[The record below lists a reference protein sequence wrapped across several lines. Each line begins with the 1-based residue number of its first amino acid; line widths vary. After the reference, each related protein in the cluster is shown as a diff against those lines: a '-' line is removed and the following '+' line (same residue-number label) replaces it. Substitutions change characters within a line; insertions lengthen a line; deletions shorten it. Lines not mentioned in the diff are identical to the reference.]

1 MLRTTLRATARFDGF
16 ADTAQSIMQRMSDML
31 TRWLDDAG
39 GQQDDA
45 ERAENEAETDEGQ
58 GQPST
63 SRDAATAPAAAA
75 AAVAEDETVPP
86 QDLQAV
92 KEIDFGQIDMKQRQ
106 HQTSGV
112 GDPKPSQQSVATG
125 NVVSQSV
132 GDLESQSVDDAAVV
146 GAEPT
151 GGVVDD
157 SSAPS
162 SSHDQPSSSHVTDD
176 SDIRELRVMVNE
188 LKSAAC
194 EPAVSLCY
202 STQGASTSHIKFHFP
217 VQRPCDGDVSARDDS
232 SSSSDPTVTPAAVP
246 AARNAAE
253 EVRQPGASGGGQTET
268 TAESLVLK
276 PSSESSSQS
285 KTSDNDTELPQC
297 KLEETT
303 ETGGTASKSATDER
317 EDSGSERTAAEGAG
331 TAGAG
336 GHHLD
341 QPSTSRGYERW
352 SFPGQVWL
360 LVS

>member
-132 GDLESQSVDDAAVV
+132 GDLESQSVDDAAVTCAESAG
-146 GAEPT
+146 GA
-151 GGVVDD
+151 VAD

-188 LKSAAC
+188 LKSQAC

-217 VQRPCDGDVSARDDS
+217 VQRPCDADVSARDDS
-232 SSSSDPTVTPAAVP
+232 SSSSDPTVTPAAAP
-246 AARNAAE
+246 AAGNNDTE

-276 PSSESSSQS
+276 ASSESSSQL
-285 KTSDNDTELPQC
+285 KTSDNDTELLQC
-297 KLEETT
+297 KLGDTT
-303 ETGGTASKSATDER
+303 ETGGTASKSATGER
-317 EDSGSERTAAEGAG
+317 EDSESEHTEGAG
-331 TAGAG
+331 TAGTG

-341 QPSTSRGYERW
+341 QPSTSRG
-352 SFPGQVWL
+352 
-360 LVS
+360 

>member
-1 MLRTTLRATARFDGF
+1 MLRTALRATALLDAF

-39 GQQDDA
+39 GQQDA

-92 KEIDFGQIDMKQRQ
+92 KEIDFGQIDMKQSQ

-132 GDLESQSVDDAAVV
+132 GDLESQSVDDAAVTC
-146 GAEPT
+146 AESA
-151 GGVVDD
+151 GGVVAD

-188 LKSAAC
+188 LKSQAC

-217 VQRPCDGDVSARDDS
+217 VQRPCDGDVSVSARDDS
-232 SSSSDPTVTPAAVP
+232 SSSSDPTVTPAAAP
-246 AARNAAE
+246 AAGKAAEE
-253 EVRQPGASGGGQTET
+253 EVRQPCASGGGQTET
-268 TAESLVLK
+268 TTESIVLK

-285 KTSDNDTELPQC
+285 KTSDNDTELLQC
-297 KLEETT
+297 KLGDTT

-341 QPSTSRGYERW
+341 QPSTSRG
-352 SFPGQVWL
+352 
-360 LVS
+360 